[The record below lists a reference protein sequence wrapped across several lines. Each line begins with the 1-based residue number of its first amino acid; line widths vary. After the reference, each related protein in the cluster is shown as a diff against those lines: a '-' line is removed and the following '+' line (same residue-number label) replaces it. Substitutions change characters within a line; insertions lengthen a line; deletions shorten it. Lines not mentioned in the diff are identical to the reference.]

1 MYKVVKLTEDTNP
14 INNFTIGKIKSIEII
29 GDTDSSDDV
38 NINLL
43 RKVRYQTPDKEYI
56 DTIPAE
62 GTTVK
67 CAAFYTLPETEDHYA
82 YVEGTPT
89 HVDVPFADA
98 GLELYSTETSSVI
111 TGFKNGYYDLT
122 FEDIVDPAKRNW
134 TLTHFKYVDGVK
146 TTIKQYTASTDADAI
161 PEELTLKYSYNT
173 SSQDGYV
180 DTIVLALTTEADVKQ
195 TVADTYCS
203 DSVLTTVGWTT
214 HDEEV
219 EIEILDTTITS
230 ETMATGRTIID
241 LNSSFYANFNDKFVF
256 DGDIETLRKL
266 NIFIYI
272 ES

>member
-43 RKVRYQTPDKEYI
+43 RKVKYQTPDKEYI

-62 GTTVK
+62 GTTVTSAK
-67 CAAFYTLPETEDHYA
+67 NYALPLTYTSVDGTSGEIVETE
-82 YVEGTPT
+82 
-89 HVDVPFADA
+89 VDVTQG
-98 GLELYSTETSSVI
+98 GLKLYATLDDGAI
-111 TGFKNGYYDLT
+111 DGFRNGYWDLT
-122 FEDIVDPAKRNW
+122 FQDSSLGSDPEKRDW
-134 TLTHFKYVDGVK
+134 TLTNFKYVDGVK
-146 TTIKQYTASTDADAI
+146 TTVIQFTGSTARATTPDTLTLRHTTSFDKYDEI
-161 PEELTLKYSYNT
+161 ELTLT
-173 SSQDGYV
+173 ATEE
-180 DTIVLALTTEADVKQ
+180 TITDV
-195 TVADTYCS
+195 YCS
-203 DSVLTTVGWTT
+203 GSVLTTVGWTT

-241 LNSSFYANFNDKFVF
+241 LDSSFYANFNDKFVF